1 MQDERWK
8 ILRTKL
14 IGSFSIREVE
24 LPTKKRLDYL
34 VITYPQ
40 AVAVIALTD
49 DQKVVMV
56 GQYRF
61 AVNEY
66 SWEIPSGGIEDGES
80 ADNCARR
87 ELREETGYIPGRIE
101 PIIIYH
107 PSNAASDQVIHI
119 FLALDLERTEP
130 ELVRE
135 EPVEQTLKVALVPFD
150 ELLRRVQHGEIRDA
164 STMIAVL
171 LYAQR
176 SSDAK

>member
-24 LPTKKRLDYL
+24 LPTQKRLDYL
-34 VITYPQ
+34 VISYPQ
-40 AVAVIALTD
+40 AVAVLALTD
-49 DQKVVMV
+49 DQRVVVV
-56 GQYRF
+56 GQYRL

-80 ADNCARR
+80 AENCARR
-87 ELREETGYIPGRIE
+87 ELREETGYSPKRIE
-101 PIIIYH
+101 PMIIHH
-107 PSNAASDQVIHI
+107 PSNAAIDQVIHI

-130 ELVRE
+130 ESGRE
-135 EPVEQTLKVALVPFD
+135 EPVEQTIKVALVPFD
-150 ELLRRVQHGEIRDA
+150 DLLSRVQQGEIRDA
-164 STMIAVL
+164 STLIAVL

-176 SSDAK
+176 SLPAK